1 MEEKEHSI
9 LSASSSS
16 RWLKCPPSAILTK
29 DMEAQT
35 SPYAEEGTE
44 AHELAERKLM
54 LMFNKISQE
63 DYNSWYI
70 MFKARSK
77 FWSEEMEEYVNTYVN
92 TVKEQSEGYTEIY
105 FELRV
110 DYSDIINVPDQKGTA
125 DCVIVFPDKLTIMD
139 LKYGKGVL
147 VQAEENSQ
155 LSLYA
160 LAACQTLK
168 VEVSKIRLMIVQ
180 PRLENFSSWDTD
192 FTTLYTWGIGYAR
205 ERAQLAI
212 QGKGDF
218 CPGEKQCRFCK
229 LRGSCNARANANIQE
244 AKDVFGEDHDVGEL
258 IVPEQSKALAHQI
271 TLEKLS
277 IVLEIGPLYQQWFND
292 VQAYAYELAMSG
304 IQIPGFKLVQ
314 GKTNRKVDNEE
325 GLVRVLTAQ
334 GIPEKELYKEPTL
347 KGLGELEKLVGKKTF
362 ETLSAPFVVK
372 PMGKPTLVPETD
384 KRAPI
389 NMSQMAIDVFS
400 QVPQLDGEEE

>member
-1 MEEKEHSI
+1 MEEKEHSL

-16 RWLKCPPSAILTK
+16 RWLKCPPSAILCK
-29 DMEAQT
+29 DIESQP

-54 LMFNKISQE
+54 LLFNKITQE
-63 DYNSWYI
+63 DYNGWYI

-77 FWSEEMEEYVNTYVN
+77 FWSEEMEEYVNIYVD
-92 TVKEQSEGYTEIY
+92 TVKEQAEGCTEIY

-110 DYSDIINVPDQKGTA
+110 DYSDIINVPNHQGTA

-147 VQAEENSQ
+147 VQAEENPQ

-168 VEVSKIRLMIVQ
+168 VEVSKIRLLICQ

-192 FTTLYTWGIGYAR
+192 FATLYKWGIGYAR

-229 LRGSCNARANANIQE
+229 MRGSCAARAQANIEE
-244 AKDVFGEDHDVGEL
+244 AKDVFGDEHDVGEL
-258 IVPEQSKALAHQI
+258 IIPEQSKALAHQI
-271 TLEKLS
+271 PLEKLA

-292 VQAYAYELAMSG
+292 VEAYAYQLAMSG

-314 GKTNRKVDNEE
+314 GKTNRKIDNPE

-334 GIPEKELYKEPTL
+334 GVPKEKLYKEPTL
-347 KGLGELEKLVGKKTF
+347 LGIGELEKLIGKKTF